1 MAMVPK
7 YTSRVSVPGSTGQQ
21 QVSLSLASSPLSGV
35 GEGLTKV
42 AGQLEAAA
50 DRIQAREDIISSAVS
65 SDQFE
70 QETLKSYNSA
80 LEAGNILDPKQ
91 NTIGN
96 FNAETEQRIM
106 QTVNNFGG
114 SAKAKAQ
121 LEASLRSRAGQY
133 ANQMIKYQNTEQRK
147 YITSI
152 AQKEIAPLAAEV
164 AKNPAM
170 FRENFDK
177 VDAIINK
184 YSVALDPATE
194 RSERD
199 AGRSLV
205 MEYAVSGLLN
215 GGKYEEANK
224 LLINNPIL
232 MRYLDPSKR
241 DQFNRRI
248 ADFVQ
253 VKEKSRLEVEAR
265 TATLDML
272 KAAGYP
278 VDPKRAVNFVADAT
292 VAPDETLGEKIES
305 ARKSLKISDDDFA
318 KMDYRTKA
326 SIGGLKIPAPVTFD
340 YNKDYFDNGKLS
352 PKGATNSTK
361 KYVTAALN
369 YHEKIGAIESSYK
382 EWQTGT
388 NPLAALGVLQGYL
401 KLIDDG
407 AVVRDS
413 DIKLAESATSL
424 AERFSKGID
433 SLTDGKPVSDA
444 LVEQAIKASRAY
456 MTTGMETSKMQID
469 SILKS
474 SGYSLKDIQFSQ
486 ELYDKVFN
494 KVRTVPSTKKQV
506 DEVGGPGTGTAA
518 APAGVPEYVID
529 PITGKPVRKK

>member
-7 YTSRVSVPGSTGQQ
+7 YTSRASVPGSTGMQP
-21 QVSLSLASSPLSGV
+21 VSLSLATSPLEGA
-35 GEGLTKV
+35 GEGLTKIS
-42 AGQLEAAA
+42 GQLEAAA
-50 DRIQAREDIISSAVS
+50 VRIQAREDIISSAVS
-65 SDQFE
+65 NDEFE
-70 QETLKSYNSA
+70 QETLKDYNA
-80 LEAGNILDPKQ
+80 TIEAGGILKPEL
-91 NTIGN
+91 NAIGN
-96 FNAETEQRIM
+96 FNAGVEQRIM
-106 QTVNNFGG
+106 QKVNNFGG
-114 SAKAKAQ
+114 SANAKAQ
-121 LEASLRSRAGQY
+121 LEATLRGRAGQY

-170 FRENFDK
+170 FRKNFDA

-184 YSVALDPATE
+184 YSDALDPETE
-194 RSERD
+194 RSERG

-215 GGKYEEANK
+215 AGKYEEASSM
-224 LLINNPIL
+224 LMENPIL
-232 MRYLDPSKR
+232 MKYLDQSKK
-241 DQFNRRI
+241 DQFTRQI
-248 ADFVQ
+248 ANFVQ
-253 VKEKSRLEVEAR
+253 VQEKSRLEVEAR
-265 TATLDML
+265 IATLDML

-278 VDPKRAVNFVADAT
+278 VDSKKAADFVADAP
-292 VAPDETLGEKIES
+292 VSPNATLGDKIES
-305 ARKSLKISDDDFA
+305 ARKSLKISEDDFA
-318 KMDYRTKA
+318 KMGYREKA
-326 SIGGLKIPAPVTFD
+326 SLGGLKIPAPVTFD

-361 KYVTAALN
+361 KYVTAALS

-424 AERFSKGID
+424 AERFSRGID

-486 ELYDKVFN
+486 ELYDNVFN
-494 KVRTVPSTKKQV
+494 KVRTVPLKEEQV
-506 DEVGGPGTGTAA
+506 DEVGGTGTAAAA
-518 APAGVPEYVID
+518 APAGVPEYGID